1 MIQKRGVFPLGVIKK
16 LGKKKKKLC
25 FRENS
30 FRHENKKLLLF
41 NKYYSLLN
49 KEQKKNTS
57 EYMNTFVF

>member
-16 LGKKKKKLC
+16 LGKKKKLC